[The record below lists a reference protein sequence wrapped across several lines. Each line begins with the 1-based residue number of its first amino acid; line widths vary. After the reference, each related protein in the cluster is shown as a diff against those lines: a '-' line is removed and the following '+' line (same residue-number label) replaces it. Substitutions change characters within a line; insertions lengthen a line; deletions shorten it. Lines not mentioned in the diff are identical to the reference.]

1 MQSDF
6 EPFGSLVDDSF
17 VQYKR
22 CVKSINEIKGYSV
35 MTWKVLLL
43 VGTCFTPIKH
53 DAIYKIKVEFDYVRL
68 IGVDNWLLDQMTI
81 TETFKCDINDEN
93 D

>member
-6 EPFGSLVDDSF
+6 EPFGSPVDDLS

-22 CVKSINEIKGYSV
+22 CVKSINEIKDYSV

-53 DAIYKIKVEFDYVRL
+53 GAIYKIKVEFDYV
-68 IGVDNWLLDQMTI
+68 
-81 TETFKCDINDEN
+81 
-93 D
+93 